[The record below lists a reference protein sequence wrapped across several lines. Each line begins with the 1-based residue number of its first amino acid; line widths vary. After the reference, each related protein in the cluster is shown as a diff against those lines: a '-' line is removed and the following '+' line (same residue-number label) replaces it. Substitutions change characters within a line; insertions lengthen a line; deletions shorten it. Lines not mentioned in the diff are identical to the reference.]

1 MLRQRTFE
9 VWKRLIPATKYFGKR
24 SGLDAPETL
33 RAQHAERERERE
45 REREILREGASGA
58 VLVKRRSASLPGAV
72 PTALSV
78 EGGCLNLLS

>member
-33 RAQHAERERERE
+33 RAQHAE